1 MYLYMTSVPIH
12 QRIGTQIF
20 FHWTPTKY
28 SNEQDFSICMYVCI
42 CILSILTSLYDVFS
56 QNPSK
61 FVPQFGGFCSWGV
74 AAEFC
79 PSYPWV
85 RAYVLYVCMES
96 IVQYLCMYNLL
107 YVCTYV
113 YLCLRLFSFLFVAK
127 HYVCMYVCMS
137 VCIYVCM
144 NVCSPRT
151 VWVQREA
158 GRSGRSRT
166 RSSTSS
172 T

>member
-1 MYLYMTSVPIH
+1 MNKTLVYV
-12 QRIGTQIF
+12 
-20 FHWTPTKY
+20 
-28 SNEQDFSICMYVCI
+28 CMYMYFIHFNIIIWC
-42 CILSILTSLYDVFS
+42 
-56 QNPSK
+56 
-61 FVPQFGGFCSWGV
+61 FCS
-74 AAEFC
+74 ESFQ
-79 PSYPWV
+79 V
-85 RAYVLYVCMES
+85 RASVRRFLFMGCRSGVLPELPLGKCVRMYVCMES

-127 HYVCMYVCMS
+127 HYVSMYVCMYVCL
-137 VCIYVCM
+137 YVFMCVWM
-144 NVCSPRT
+144 YVCSPRT